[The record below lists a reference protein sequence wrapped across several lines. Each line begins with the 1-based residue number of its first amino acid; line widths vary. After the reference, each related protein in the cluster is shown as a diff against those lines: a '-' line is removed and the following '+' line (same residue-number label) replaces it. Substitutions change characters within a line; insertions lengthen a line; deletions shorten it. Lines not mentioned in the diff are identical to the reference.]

1 MRNNFLPA
9 HTARR
14 KVNNRLTEGEPLIL
28 PPVQKG
34 VITMNG
40 DRFAIVRE
48 DMHRRYGQHF
58 DADMIDDLV
67 DRTIA
72 EISERARIKTYLPV
86 LVEREVSEVLEQLA
100 ARSSPNV
107 AARPEVLYVCQR
119 NAGRSQLA
127 ACITHHL
134 AGDRVFVRSIGL
146 EPEDGVDPNV
156 LAVLE
161 ERGIST
167 EYIYK
172 ATIIPRTVHRAEVVV
187 LMGVNEIPAVPGH
200 RYVYWNIGDPAGRG
214 LDTVRRIADEVE
226 AHVRELLHELDI
238 EVQEAVS
245 GTPAV
250 K

>member
-1 MRNNFLPA
+1 M
-9 HTARR
+9 T
-14 KVNNRLTEGEPLIL
+14 
-28 PPVQKG
+28 
-34 VITMNG
+34 G

-58 DADMIDDLV
+58 EAEVIDDLV
-67 DRTIA
+67 DRTIG
-72 EISERARIKTYLPV
+72 EITERARIKTYLPV

-100 ARSSPNV
+100 TRSDPNAV
-107 AARPEVLYVCQR
+107 ARPEVLYVCQR

-134 AGDRVFVRSIGL
+134 VGDRVFVRSIGL
-146 EPEDGVDPNV
+146 EPESGVDPNV

-172 ATIIPRTVHRAEVVV
+172 SAIVPRTVHRAEVVV
-187 LMGVNEIPAVPGH
+187 LMGVHEIPAVPGH

-214 LDTVRRIADEVE
+214 LGTVRRIADEVE
-226 AHVRELLHELDI
+226 AHVRELLRELDI
-238 EVQEAVS
+238 EPQEAVS
-245 GTPAV
+245 GVAANG
-250 K
+250 

>member
-1 MRNNFLPA
+1 M
-9 HTARR
+9 T
-14 KVNNRLTEGEPLIL
+14 
-28 PPVQKG
+28 
-34 VITMNG
+34 G

-48 DMHRRYGQHF
+48 DLHRRYGQHF
-58 DADMIDDLV
+58 EADMIDDLL
-67 DRTIA
+67 DRTVA
-72 EISERARIKTYLPV
+72 EVSARARIKTYLPV

-100 ARSSPNV
+100 AKSAPQV
-107 AARPEVLYVCQR
+107 VARPEVLYVCQR

-146 EPEDGVDPNV
+146 DPEDGVDPNV

-167 EYIYK
+167 EHVYR

-187 LMGVNEIPAVPGH
+187 LMGVEELPAVPGH

-214 LDTVRRIADEVE
+214 IETVRRIADEVE
-226 AHVRELLHELDI
+226 AKVRELLHELDV
-238 EVQEAVS
+238 EPSESVS
-245 GTPAV
+245 GASV
-250 K
+250 N